1 MEIRQCA
8 FGHFYDASLH
18 ERCPY
23 CPPGSPDF
31 SQPRIIPRET
41 LEDGASPQANM
52 ASAEIQPVVGWL
64 VCVSGPERGR
74 SYALHRDN
82 NFVGRGDALDV
93 DLRCDAA
100 LHRDRPFVIVYDS
113 RSRAFFCGLLNGC
126 DMVRLN
132 GAPLAATTRLNAG
145 DRLELGQTG
154 LWFVPLCGADFDWDP
169 DDKTDRR

>member
-18 ERCPY
+18 RRCPY
-23 CPPGSPDF
+23 CPPGSPGF
-31 SQPRIIPRET
+31 SGPRVIPGEALRDCALPEA
-41 LEDGASPQANM
+41 DAGAAE
-52 ASAEIQPVVGWL
+52 EIQPVVGWL

-74 SYALHRDN
+74 GYALHRDN

-93 DLRCDAA
+93 DLAGDSA
-100 LHRDRPFVIVYDS
+100 LRRDRPFVIAYDS

-132 GAPLAATTRLNAG
+132 GTPLAATTRLNAG
-145 DRLELGQTG
+145 DRLELGRTG
-154 LWFVPLCGADFDWDP
+154 LRFVPLCGADFDWDQ
-169 DDKTDRR
+169 DDDH